1 MEKREAIQAA
11 DRGLLE
17 KYKPSDRAMFLK
29 RLAETAKAI
38 EERLPSSDHSDHD
51 KQERDHLV
59 VTLCH
64 ALEAERQGI
73 TVSEYIHYLIHQQ
86 HTDAESRKQ

>member
-1 MEKREAIQAA
+1 MRESIQAA

-17 KYKPSDRAMFLK
+17 KYKPTDRAIFLK
-29 RLAETAKAI
+29 KLVEAAKAI
-38 EERLPSSDHSDHD
+38 EEVLPSSEHSEHD
-51 KQERDHLV
+51 KKERDHLV

-73 TVSEYIHYLIHQQ
+73 TVSEYIHYLIHQ
-86 HTDAESRKQ
+86 HHKEAESRKQ